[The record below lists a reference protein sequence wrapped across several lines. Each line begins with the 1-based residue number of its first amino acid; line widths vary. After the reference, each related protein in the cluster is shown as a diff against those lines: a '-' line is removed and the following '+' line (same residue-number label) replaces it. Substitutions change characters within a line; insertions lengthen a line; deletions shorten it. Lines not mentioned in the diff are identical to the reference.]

1 VPVRY
6 LAPVTFFDRVK
17 ARLSGAT
24 VPTSDAVDLPG
35 QTQVGP
41 RSPWVTGSLSKIV
54 WADILGTESLPVSR
68 AEAMGVPAIARS
80 RHLLTSDA
88 ARCPFSVYDE
98 AGRVAGAGG
107 WLQSTSLAVSPQH
120 RAVWTVDDLIFGGWS
135 LWVAQRE
142 DNDPEG
148 EITDAARVPVEWWQ
162 FGDGGRIEIG
172 GDPVPAHQAILIP
185 GYHEG
190 ILNSSPR
197 TIRGS
202 RELET
207 QWANR
212 ASNPIPAMELHQT
225 TPDQMTGTEIA
236 DLVSDWQTAMRENG
250 GAVAYTP
257 SSIEA
262 RPHGTAESDLLVQ
275 GRNAAAVDGARIV
288 GVPAAM
294 IDASN
299 VNSSLTYET
308 LSGRN
313 LEYVDRSLALYLG
326 PIEARLSLD
335 DVCAPGQRVRADTS
349 AVTSSTPNP
358 TGTTTE
364 D

>member
-1 VPVRY
+1 M
-6 LAPVTFFDRVK
+6 TFFDRVK
-17 ARLSGAT
+17 AGLAAAIGGSST
-24 VPTSDAVDLPG
+24 PLTDAAGLPAR
-35 QTQVGP
+35 TQVGP
-41 RSPWVTGSLSKIV
+41 RSPWVTGALSKVV

-88 ARCPFSVYDE
+88 ARCPLSVFD
-98 AGRVAGAGG
+98 ADGPVTDGSGS
-107 WLQSTSLAVSPQH
+107 WLQSTSLVVSPQH
-120 RAVWTVDDLIFGGWS
+120 RMVWTVDDLIFGGWS

-148 EITDAARVPVEWWQ
+148 NVTDAARVPVEWWQ
-162 FGDGGRIEIG
+162 FGDGGRLEIAG
-172 GDPVPAHQAILIP
+172 EPVPAHQAILIP

-225 TPDQMTGTEIA
+225 TADQLTDAEILA
-236 DLVSDWQTAMRENG
+236 LVDSWSTAMRENG

-335 DVCAPGQRVRADTS
+335 DVCAPGRRVRADTS
-349 AVTSSTPNP
+349 AVTSSAPNP